1 MAAKGGERGQAVDGS
16 DTGFAPLGM
25 LLRQE
30 RRYRR
35 SCWAP
40 SLRYIPDSVMSV
52 EWLIV
57 VDSPLNSIAANC
69 GMAFDSVQVDGMMYP
84 PFAEE
89 VAIVYGSG
97 AGYLLVRTVHLTVA
111 QE

>member
-1 MAAKGGERGQAVDGS
+1 
-16 DTGFAPLGM
+16 
-25 LLRQE
+25 
-30 RRYRR
+30 
-35 SCWAP
+35 
-40 SLRYIPDSVMSV
+40 MSV